1 MQLVVCCHRVI
12 SCHLVVCGSMSSRCW
27 GWVRPMP
34 SDRRMPHCSAP
45 LRSAPLRSAP
55 LCSALLCSALLCLL
69 CCAHKLHRRLRGC
82 TLHVVRRARRHLCR
96 TANPSV
102 ATVNV
107 QEIAARNL
115 WVNSL
120 QALDDVI
127 KRLSTSLNPAQA
139 MI

>member
-1 MQLVVCCHRVI
+1 
-12 SCHLVVCGSMSSRCW
+12 
-27 GWVRPMP
+27 
-34 SDRRMPHCSAP
+34 
-45 LRSAPLRSAP
+45 
-55 LCSALLCSALLCLL
+55 
-69 CCAHKLHRRLRGC
+69 
-82 TLHVVRRARRHLCR
+82 
-96 TANPSV
+96 
-102 ATVNV
+102 V